1 MKEIKIDNYVIRETK
16 NTMIIS
22 LDKKGFNTIV
32 LKTGS
37 KLKGLIDATINDI
50 NMEVKEPNYNPKE
63 VLSLILTTLQA
74 GMTLLCGNKAPAYL
88 NSVYSILKED
98 VPASKEVSKEEEQKI
113 LEEDETLTLAQKELS
128 NNNLK
133 K

>member
-16 NTMIIS
+16 KTMIIS

-37 KLKGLIDATINDI
+37 KLKALIDDTIHDI
-50 NMEVKEPNYNPKE
+50 NMGVEEPLYKPKE
-63 VLSLILTTLQA
+63 VLSLILTTMQA
-74 GMTLLCGNKAPAYL
+74 SMSLICGDKAPKFL
-88 NSVYSILKED
+88 DSVYSILKED

-113 LEEDETLTLAQKELS
+113 LEEDETLTMAQKELS